1 MNKKLYRVV
10 WSLARRAWVV
20 ADERARNSRSARG
33 SRVRGSRGR
42 DAVAIAVGGSLVT
55 QALLPLSALAQ
66 EAPTVP
72 VAAQQGRDSGWS
84 RRLAGQVE
92 SLARAQAEGR
102 RDGQL
107 NADYLKREAQAQVN
121 ASLQRGVQAVKD
133 SGLPFL
139 RNLQGGL
146 SHDFHT
152 GRSALQLDTID
163 EVYRAG
169 PNTGLLQLGAH
180 NQNDRPTANAGL
192 VYRRDVNEALML
204 GANAFLDYEFGKQ
217 HLRGSVG
224 IEAIAPEFTLYG
236 NVYVPMSQWR
246 GAKRDGRRQER
257 PASGMDIGGRYQP
270 SVAPGLSLK
279 AAYFR
284 WNGANI
290 DYFDTGRVQ
299 DRASGFKYGLEYR
312 PVPLV
317 SLGLEQTKVVGGERQ
332 TRVQLGLFIHFSEPL
347 SKQLRRGASG
357 APAFSLDNPRH
368 ALVERENRIVLNTR
382 HKEITLPLSLS
393 LVSTHPVDG
402 RVTVTGL
409 TQPRATVSLRMPDGS
424 SGSVT
429 ADGAGRF
436 SYTSQHDQP
445 SGAVVLGA
453 ANTRGDRSRELT
465 YPYVDEVTLGDLRVV
480 VMTKA
485 VNPVDHSVIL
495 DGNTEPMME
504 VRVVFPG
511 GEAMSVR
518 ADDKG
523 NFRVGSRKRVSEGR
537 IMVQAIDPE
546 THKEARTVVEHV
558 PPAIVAPTI
567 DEVTTDAGT
576 GRVTVTGLA
585 EPGSEVELRFT
596 DHSRVRVPVGD
607 DGHYRVTSAGD
618 IPSGELQAVR
628 VPKADEGEVA
638 SRHLYKDNHD
648 KTPPGTPVIAT
659 LTTSPHDGRL
669 TVAGSAEPGAEV
681 TVTFPDGTTKTV
693 RADAD
698 GTYTATSD
706 GDVPSGTIIANATD
720 ASGNTSG
727 KASRE
732 YADDVDRTPPAVTIS
747 GTATHADTGRVT
759 VTGMAEPDAR
769 VLVRFPDG
777 TEKMGR
783 AEADGSY
790 TVTSD
795 HDIPSGMIAAQAQD
809 TAGNKSPQAFRRYTD
824 EADKSAPEPPAI
836 TTLTASE
843 DDGRLTVAG
852 TAEAGAEVTVT
863 FPDDTT
869 TTVRA
874 DGDGR
879 YVATS
884 ARDVPSGMVRA
895 SATDAAGN
903 TSDEATRQYTDT
915 VDRTP
920 PAITIT
926 GTTADAATGR
936 VTVSG
941 TTEADAD
948 VTITFPDGTRKTA
961 KADGEGRFTL
971 TSDGNMPSGDIKA
984 KSRDKAGNESP
995 PITQAYIDTTAP
1007 AVSIIAATADPATGK
1022 VTVTGASEAGARI
1035 ALRFP
1040 DGQTITVTADAG
1052 GNYSA
1057 ASPRDVTASGNITAI
1072 ATDASGNHSPQAS
1085 KAYTDDVDK
1094 TAPEGVVITSAR
1106 ADASGRVTVAGT
1118 AEPHSTVTIAWPG
1131 GETKT
1136 TMAGTDGSYTASS
1149 ARPVP
1154 SGDITATATDKS
1166 GNTGPVATHAYTDET
1181 APPAPTFTTVD
1192 TDDTTGVVTVTGK
1205 AEPGSMVTVTLPGG
1219 ASKTVPADATSG
1231 VFTATSDGDVPA
1243 GIFRA
1248 STRDAAGNVSPEA
1261 SRDYADTVDKTPP
1274 ATPLITTLTPDTT
1287 HGRLTVTGTAE
1298 PGSTVTVTF
1307 PDGTSKRVS
1316 ASDAGEYH
1324 ATSERDVPSGQVKA
1338 SSVDAAGNMSPEASK
1353 DYVDTVDRTAPDMPV
1368 ISTVTTDKTTGQVTV
1383 TGAAEPR
1390 STVTVTFP
1398 DGTEKTVTA
1407 TEGGAYTATSEN
1419 DVSSGAIKASATD
1432 AQGNKSPETTRG
1444 YIDAVDKVAPVVTIT
1459 ELATAAETGRVT
1471 VTGHTEPEAA
1481 VRVTFPD
1488 GSHKNTTAGRD
1499 GSYSA
1504 TSDADIASGEIRA
1517 QATDAAGNASAEVTR
1532 RYDDSVDKTAPDA
1545 PVITGVATDSSSGR
1559 VTVTGRAEPGAEVTI
1574 TFPDGSTKT
1583 GTADATNGAFTATSD
1598 GDVPTGEIKA
1608 RATDAARNESPQ
1620 ASRHYEDE
1628 VVDLR
1633 PPAAPTI
1640 SSMTTDARN
1649 GHVTVQ
1655 GTADPGVE
1663 VKVTFPG
1670 DTEVRVTADSSGNYR
1685 ASSGKDIAGGQ
1696 VKAVALRGTLSSDEV
1711 AGTYTDTWL
1720 PPLPKGAF
1728 TSVLET
1734 DRWYLMYLTKQA
1746 GTGFT
1751 AQVGSVNLAYA
1762 SNPESVSVSVEP
1774 RNASDT
1780 AAVTVADFLRPLVTK
1795 KILYDRRTGEN
1806 ALFIGFQDRGG
1817 WETKPY
1823 RAIPAGI
1830 YEDRILVK
1838 ITTPTGT
1845 ASVLLGFSI
1854 SDG

>member
-1 MNKKLYRVV
+1 M
-10 WSLARRAWVV
+10 
-20 ADERARNSRSARG
+20 
-33 SRVRGSRGR
+33 
-42 DAVAIAVGGSLVT
+42 AIAVGGSLVT

-139 RNLQGGL
+139 RNLQGRL
-146 SHDFHT
+146 NHDFHT

-163 EVYRAG
+163 EVYRAD

-347 SKQLRRGASG
+347 SNQLRRGASG

-402 RVTVTGL
+402 HVTVTGL

-429 ADGAGRF
+429 ADGVGRF

-659 LTTSPHDGRL
+659 LSTNPDDGRL

-706 GDVPSGTIIANATD
+706 GDVPSGTIMASATD

-759 VTGMAEPDAR
+759 VTGMAEPDAK

-824 EADKSAPEPPAI
+824 EADKSAPEPPTI
-836 TTLTASE
+836 TTLTANE
-843 DDGRLTVAG
+843 DDGRLTVTG
-852 TAEAGAEVTVT
+852 TAEAGADVTVT

-869 TTVRA
+869 TTVSA

-936 VTVSG
+936 LTVSG

-1007 AVSIIAATADPATGK
+1007 AVSIIAATTDPATGK
-1022 VTVTGASEAGARI
+1022 VTVTGASEAAARI

-1072 ATDASGNHSPQAS
+1072 ATDASGNHSPQAN

-1094 TAPEGVVITSAR
+1094 TAPEGVVITSVR
-1106 ADASGRVTVAGT
+1106 ADANGRVTVTGT
-1118 AEPHSTVTIAWPG
+1118 AEPHSTVTIAWPD

-1166 GNTGPVATHAYTDET
+1166 GNTGPAATHAYTDET

-1205 AEPGSMVTVTLPGG
+1205 AEPGSTVTVTLPGG

-1248 STRDAAGNVSPEA
+1248 SARDAAGNVSPEA
-1261 SRDYADTVDKTPP
+1261 RRDYADTVDKTPP
-1274 ATPLITTLTPDTT
+1274 AAPLITTLTPDTT

-1307 PDGTSKRVS
+1307 PDGTSKRVN

-1432 AQGNKSPETTRG
+1432 AQGNKSPETTRD

-1545 PVITGVATDSSSGR
+1545 PVITGVATDSSSGG
-1559 VTVTGRAEPGAEVTI
+1559 VTVTGTAEPGAEVTL

-1696 VKAVALRGTLSSDEV
+1696 VKAVALRGTLSSDKV
-1711 AGTYTDTWL
+1711 TGTYTDTWL
-1720 PPLPKGAF
+1720 PPLPKEAF

-1746 GTGFT
+1746 GAGFT

-1774 RNASDT
+1774 RNTSDT
-1780 AAVTVADFLRPLVTK
+1780 AAATVADFLRPLVTK

-1817 WETKPY
+1817 WEAKPY